1 MQKNFLILNGL
12 VVTLV
17 VLSFLLLRRAPKAP
31 VKLELRDQDE
41 IAAAQARDAKDV
53 PPKPRPKFVD
63 PRIKGG
69 KMPSGWADYQPRNR
83 KVYAGATEA
92 DTAPGRKPQ
101 GPGAQQVKSLN
112 VLFNWNGHTWDAYEV
127 LGVPAGSSLESARS
141 AFERAVALADTETVP
156 FLKAAFDAI
165 ARGSLAFQLTR
176 HPHRNLAGKTGE
188 CYSK

>member
-1 MQKNFLILNGL
+1 MDTAQKNFLILNGL

-41 IAAAQARDAKDV
+41 IAAAQARDAKEV

-69 KMPSGWADYQPRNR
+69 QMPAGWADYQPRNR
-83 KVYAGATEA
+83 KVYAGATVTPANAAPED

-101 GPGAQQVKSLN
+101 GAREPQVKSLN

-127 LGVPAGSSLESARS
+127 LGVPAGSSLESART
-141 AFERAVALADTETVP
+141 AFERGASLADTETVP

-165 ARGSLAFQLTR
+165 ARG
-176 HPHRNLAGKTGE
+176 
-188 CYSK
+188 